1 MRPTRL
7 WLMMMVTGVLLL
19 SALPALAALP
29 TQESTPTPTVFV
41 PPTVQ
46 QPPTATPRPTATP
59 MPNAGLT
66 PTPRPRVSLPTA
78 ESVREAALRGALIA
92 VAAYGVGFLYVL
104 IRAGFR
110 ALLRLRQRRLH
121 RQRRL
126 RDDRTTR
133 LKE

>member
-7 WLMMMVTGVLLL
+7 WLMMIVTGVLLL
-19 SALPALAALP
+19 SALPTLAALP
-29 TQESTPTPTVFV
+29 AQEATPTPTAFV

-59 MPNAGLT
+59 MPNTLLM

-78 ESVREAALRGALIA
+78 ESVRAAALRGALIA

-110 ALLRLRQRRLH
+110 ALLRLRQRRLN

-126 RDDRTTR
+126 REDVSTR
-133 LKE
+133 LKS